1 MMLKMVAGV
10 IGLVFVLAPGA
21 AVHADQTLTTELIK
35 VGVDDTLMC
44 DAANVGQRAV
54 DATVAII
61 LVPPMGAPVDPSISA
76 TFCEASLLAS
86 NFVCSHTT
94 TTSSNTV
101 LPGTR
106 AYCQVVVAGPAS
118 KVRAT
123 LRNETTGEK
132 TDAR

>member
-1 MMLKMVAGV
+1 MSKMLAALAGFL
-10 IGLVFVLAPGA
+10 LVLMAGSPVR
-21 AVHADQTLTTELIK
+21 ADQTLTSELIK
-35 VGVDDTLMC
+35 VGVDDTLVC

-61 LVPPMGAPVDPSISA
+61 IVPPMGAPVDPSISA
-76 TFCEASLLAS
+76 TFCEASLLAT

-94 TTSSNTV
+94 STSKDL

-106 AYCQVVVAGPAS
+106 AYCQVLVAGPAS

-123 LRNETTGEK
+123 LRNEMTGEK
-132 TDAR
+132 SDAR

>member
-1 MMLKMVAGV
+1 MKKLAGAV
-10 IGLVFVLAPGA
+10 GLLLVLAWGGV
-21 AVHADQTLTTELIK
+21 VHADQTLTSELIK
-35 VGVDDTLMC
+35 VSFNDALVC

-61 LVPPMGAPVDPSISA
+61 IVPPVGSATDPTISA
-76 TFCEASLLAS
+76 TFCEASLLGS

-94 TTSSNTV
+94 TSDEALT
-101 LPGTR
+101 GAR

-132 TDAR
+132 SDAR

>member
-1 MMLKMVAGV
+1 MPRTFAALAG
-10 IGLVFVLAPGA
+10 LLLALA
-21 AVHADQTLTTELIK
+21 AGSPVHADQTLTTDLIK
-35 VGVDDTLMC
+35 VGVDDTLVC
-44 DAANVGQRAV
+44 DAANVGLRAV

-61 LVPPMGAPVDPSISA
+61 IVPPMGSPVDPTISA

-94 TTSSNTV
+94 ATSKDL

-106 AYCQVVVAGPAS
+106 AYCQVLVAGPAS

-123 LRNETTGEK
+123 LRNEMTGEK
-132 TDAR
+132 SDAR